1 MKKYWLMGA
10 AYFGL
15 YGFLLTVTPMIA
27 LQHGRTSV
35 EASVLVAALAVV
47 GFVGDLTVSALS
59 ARAGKSIAIFAGAL
73 LIAVGMT
80 LALIFGG
87 FLSLLGATGIIG
99 LGLAYIVTPVLGGL
113 STRAG
118 RNQVRAQA
126 INAVV
131 QRAGALGLG
140 LFLGLAVAETSAI
153 VAVVAV
159 ALTTLILGAAL
170 VYRDELGRDHAVAT
184 KDAAPT
190 DPAWAP
196 VLRSNDVRRALV
208 VNAATPIW
216 IIAGSSLFPLML
228 LALGRSELLV
238 PAIVAREVV
247 AMITALLVA
256 RTRSRQ
262 VLFIAWTA
270 SMAVG
275 AAGFLLATAAGGDVL
290 IVALFAL
297 HGACIALGIVFA
309 NVLFYDGTTDE
320 SRLIAFSFG
329 SMSSRTAALLFPL
342 AFGVALTISP
352 LSAAVA
358 TVAIIVL
365 LSLTV
370 VVMQMR
376 SASAQAAPHSETS
389 FQRNEV

>member
-1 MKKYWLMGA
+1 MKKYWLMAA

-15 YGFLLTVTPMIA
+15 YGFLLTVMPIIA

-35 EASVLVAALAVV
+35 EASVLVASLAVV

-59 ARAGKSIAIFAGAL
+59 ARAGKSVAILAGAL
-73 LIAVGMT
+73 LIAGGMT
-80 LALIFGG
+80 LALTFGG
-87 FLSLLGATGIIG
+87 FISLLGATGVIG

-140 LFLGLAVAETSAI
+140 LFLGLAVTEVSAIIAI
-153 VAVVAV
+153 VAA
-159 ALTTLILGAAL
+159 ALVTLILGAAL
-170 VYRDELGRDHAVAT
+170 VYREDAKRDVVAT
-184 KDAAPT
+184 NHPAPAV
-190 DPAWAP
+190 PAWAP
-196 VLRSNDVRRALV
+196 VLRSSDVRRALV

-216 IIAGSSLFPLML
+216 IIAGSSLFPLVL
-228 LALGRSELLV
+228 LALGRAELLV
-238 PAIVAREVV
+238 PAIIAREVV
-247 AMITALLVA
+247 AMITALSVA
-256 RTRSRQ
+256 RTRSRK

-270 SMAVG
+270 SMVVG
-275 AAGFLLATAAGGDVL
+275 AAGFLLATAASSDVL

-309 NVLFYDGTTDE
+309 NVLFYDGTTDG

-342 AFGVALTISP
+342 AFGVALIISP
-352 LSAAVA
+352 QSAAVA
-358 TVAIIVL
+358 TAAIIVL
-365 LSLTV
+365 LSLAV

-376 SASAQAAPHSETS
+376 RASAQTAPHSETS